1 MAQCAGTTTKG
12 DRCRKRAVTGTER
25 CAVHSGD
32 HRRRCTAR
40 SSQTGE
46 RCQMM
51 ARKGQTVCQTHGGN
65 SPQALAKANRRLAL
79 DEARGMVEA
88 YGQELDVSPEEAI
101 FAMIR
106 VTAGNV
112 MLLQDLVSELDAGV
126 GPGGIAGRT
135 GNERIVH
142 EAKPHVLVVMYNE
155 ERDRLVRFSKVAA
168 EIGLSERMVTLAESQ
183 GQLIAKIFT
192 AALDDP
198 EWGLSKTAREA
209 GKKTIARHLRAV

>member
-1 MAQCAGTTTKG
+1 MPQCKAKAT
-12 DRCRKRAVTGTER
+12 
-25 CAVHSGD
+25 S
-32 HRRRCTAR
+32 
-40 SSQTGE
+40 TGE
-46 RCQMM
+46 RCKV
-51 ARKGQTVCQTHGGN
+51 AAIKGGVVCRTHGG
-65 SPQALAKANRRLAL
+65 SAPQVRSAANRRLAL

-112 MLLQDLVSELDAGV
+112 MLLQDLVSQLKAEV
-126 GPGGIAGRT
+126 GGEGIASFT
-135 GNERIVH
+135 GNERVLF
-142 EAKPHVLVVMYNE
+142 EAKPHVLVVMYND

-168 EIGLSERMVTLAESQ
+168 EIGLSERMVSLAESQ